1 MWRSLSINFYC
12 FSAWLTLIIVQ
23 AIAELLIIS
32 HAEQHEKYRFRT
44 LFINFLEELTKT

>member
-1 MWRSLSINFYC
+1 MWRSLSINFFY

-23 AIAELLIIS
+23 AIAELLIS
-32 HAEQHEKYRFRT
+32 HAEQHEKYCFRT